1 MGEMTTRRTGAPE
14 KGKIMSQITG
24 QTIALIVYFLAMIL
38 IGWWGYT
45 KTKDYDDY
53 MLAGRRLHPIPAAL
67 SAGAS
72 DMSGWLLMGLPGAIY
87 AAGLVEGWIAVGLTI
102 GQYLN
107 WKFIAPRLRSYT
119 EIARDSITIPSFF
132 NARLAG
138 TGRGLTITAGI
149 ITLVFFIFYISS
161 QLVASGKYFESAF
174 GWDYIWG
181 MLLIAGIVVLY
192 TFAGGFIA
200 VAWTDMAQ
208 GLLMMAAL
216 LIVPVT
222 VTMEVGGPGDVASIV
237 NDQVLPGSGAAN
249 GLDPFAGLTVMAV
262 LGAIGWGMGYVGQ
275 PHIIVRF
282 MALRTPQDAVYG
294 RRIGISWM
302 VLSVGGAIL
311 TAIVGISYFQPETN
325 PLSDPETVFI
335 ALTAALFHPL
345 IGGLILAAVLAAI
358 MSTISSQLLVSSS
371 AMVEDVYSG
380 ITKKRM
386 SRTGGVRAG
395 RIAVL
400 ITALIAAAISIT
412 PNDTVLNL
420 VGFAWA
426 GFGSSFGPIVL
437 LALFWKGLTARGA
450 MAGMITGAAIV
461 IVWGNI
467 DGGIFDLY
475 EMVPAFLTALLVTW
489 LVSRMTPYPADIQ
502 EEINTEFDQA
512 VRLTKVWDVDEAKTA
527 SSRHLDADG
536 NIIERSP
543 RSADPVNPPQA

>member
-1 MGEMTTRRTGAPE
+1 
-14 KGKIMSQITG
+14 MSQITG

-38 IGWWGYT
+38 IGVWGFK
-45 KTKDYDDY
+45 KTKNYDDY

-107 WKFIAPRLRSYT
+107 WKFVAPRLRSYT

-149 ITLVFFIFYISS
+149 ITLIFFIFYISS

-181 MLLIAGIVVLY
+181 MLLIAVIVVVY

-216 LIVPVT
+216 LIVPIT
-222 VTMEVGGPGDVASIV
+222 VTIQAGGPGDVASIV
-237 NDQVLPGSGAAN
+237 NDQILTGSGIPN

-275 PHIIVRF
+275 PHIVVRF

-302 VLSVGGAIL
+302 IISVGGAVL

-400 ITALIAAAISIT
+400 ITALIAAGISIT

-426 GFGSSFGPIVL
+426 GFGSSFGPIVI

-527 SSRHLDADG
+527 SGRHLDADG

-543 RSADPVNPPQA
+543 RSADPINPPQA

>member
-1 MGEMTTRRTGAPE
+1 
-14 KGKIMSQITG
+14 MSQLTG
-24 QTIALIVYFLAMIL
+24 QTIALVAYFIAMIL
-38 IGWWGYT
+38 IGWWGYR

-53 MLAGRRLHPIPAAL
+53 MLAGRNLHPIPAAL

-107 WKFIAPRLRSYT
+107 WKFIAPRLRAYT
-119 EIARDSITIPSFF
+119 EIARNSITIPSFF
-132 NARLAG
+132 NARLQG
-138 TGRGLTITAGI
+138 TGRGLTIVAGI
-149 ITLVFFIFYISS
+149 ITLIFFIFYISA

-181 MLLIAGIVVLY
+181 MLLVAVIVVLY

-216 LIVPVT
+216 IIVPIAT
-222 VTMEVGGPGDVASIV
+222 TINVGSVGDVSDIV
-237 NDQVLPGSGAAN
+237 GSQTLEGSGLAN
-249 GLDPFAGLTVMAV
+249 GLDPFAGMTIMAV

-282 MALRTPQDAVYG
+282 MALRNPQDAIYG

-302 VLSVGGAIL
+302 IISVGGAVL
-311 TAIVGISYFQPETN
+311 TAIVGIAYFRPDVN
-325 PLSDPETVFI
+325 PLADPETVFI

-371 AMVEDVYSG
+371 ALVEDVYSG
-380 ITKKRM
+380 ITRKKM
-386 SRTGGVRAG
+386 SQKSGVMAG
-395 RIAVL
+395 RFAVL
-400 ITALIAAAISIT
+400 LTAIVAALISIS
-412 PNDTVLNL
+412 PNDTILDL

-426 GFGSSFGPIVL
+426 GFGSSFGPIVI
-437 LALFWKGLTARGA
+437 LALFWKGLTSRGA
-450 MAGMITGAAIV
+450 MAGMITGAVIV
-461 IVWGNI
+461 FVWGNI
-467 DGGIFDLY
+467 DAGGIFDLY
-475 EMVPAFLTALLVTW
+475 EMVPAFFAALLVTW
-489 LVSRMTPYPADIQ
+489 LVSKKTAYPAEIQ
-502 EEINTEFDQA
+502 AEIDKEFDQA
-512 VRLTKVWDVDEAKTA
+512 VRLTDVWDVDEAKTA
-527 SSRHLDADG
+527 SGRHLDADG
-536 NIIERSP
+536 NLR
-543 RSADPVNPPQA
+543 DPGPTA

>member
-1 MGEMTTRRTGAPE
+1 
-14 KGKIMSQITG
+14 MSQTLG
-24 QTIALIVYFLAMIL
+24 QTIALIIYFAAMIL
-38 IGWWGYT
+38 IGWWGYR

-102 GQYLN
+102 GQWLN

-119 EIARDSITIPSFF
+119 EIARNSITIPSFF
-132 NARLAG
+132 NSRLQG

-149 ITLVFFIFYISS
+149 ITLVFFIFYISA
-161 QLVASGKYFESAF
+161 QLVASGKYFESSF

-181 MLLIAGIVVLY
+181 MLLVAVIVVLY

-216 LIVPVT
+216 LIVPIAVT
-222 VTMEVGGPGDVASIV
+222 IDVGGPGEVATIV
-237 NDQVLPGSGAAN
+237 NGQTLTGSGLEN
-249 GLDPFAGLTVMAV
+249 GIDPFAGLTLMAV
-262 LGAIGWGMGYVGQ
+262 LGAIGWGMGYAGQ

-294 RRIGISWM
+294 RRIGIGWM
-302 VLSVGGAIL
+302 ILSVGGAVL
-311 TAIVGISYFQPETN
+311 TAIVGIAYFRPEVD
-325 PLSDPETVFI
+325 PLGDPETVFI

-345 IGGLILAAVLAAI
+345 IGGLILSAVLAAI

-371 AMVEDVYSG
+371 ALVEDVYSA
-380 ITKKRM
+380 ITRKKM
-386 SRTGGVRAG
+386 SQQGGVRAG
-395 RIAVL
+395 RVAVL
-400 ITALIAAAISIT
+400 LTAAVAALLSIT
-412 PNDTVLNL
+412 PNDTVLDL

-426 GFGSSFGPIVL
+426 GFGASFGPIVI

-450 MAGMITGAAIV
+450 MAGMITGAVVV
-461 IVWGNI
+461 IVWGNVS
-467 DGGIFDLY
+467 GGIFELY
-475 EMVPAFLTALLVTW
+475 EMVPAFFAALLVTW
-489 LVSRMTPYPADIQ
+489 IVSRATAYPPEVQ
-502 EEINTEFDQA
+502 SEIDKEFDQA
-512 VRLTKVWDVDEAKTA
+512 VRLTKVWDVDEARTA
-527 SSRHLDADG
+527 STRHLTADG
-536 NIIERSP
+536 
-543 RSADPVNPPQA
+543 DPIV